1 MSNWPLKRAHHRAP
15 PRQATPDI
23 TIVAATKPK
32 RVKRT
37 SGP

>member
-1 MSNWPLKRAHHRAP
+1 MANWPLKRAAHRAKERP
-15 PRQATPDI
+15 PDPAV